1 METQSSLTV
10 KVTGAGKVGLAK
22 AQEAAQNFIT
32 GVKSTD
38 LNMSAKHAGI
48 VNGEAVT
55 AFTFTKWETA

>member
-1 METQSSLTV
+1 METQSSFTV

-22 AQEAAQNFIT
+22 AKEAAKKFIS

-48 VNGEAVT
+48 ENGEAVT